1 MKMGLIVQKFGGTS
15 VADTERLRNVARIIT
30 DTYKAG
36 NQVVVVLS
44 AQGDTTD
51 DLIEKAKEI
60 NPEGSNRE
68 MDMLLSTGEQISVA
82 LCAMAIEALGYPV
95 VSLTGW
101 QAGILT
107 DTAAK
112 NARIK
117 KIDTER
123 LEAELD
129 QKRIVIVTG
138 FQGVDRNQ
146 NITTLGRGGS
156 DTSAVALAAALEADL
171 CQIYTDVDGVYT
183 ADPRHVKGARK
194 LDEVTYNEMLE
205 LATLGAQVLHN
216 RSVELAKKYNV
227 KLEVLSSFTGH
238 PGTKVKGVAK
248 RMEKTAVSSVA
259 KDKDIARIALVGV
272 PNEVG
277 TSFKVF
283 SLLAQNHINVD
294 IILQGIGHEEGKDIC
309 FTVAEG
315 DLKKAAELLESHKA
329 ELRFAR
335 LETNA
340 DIAKVSVVGSGM
352 INNPGV
358 AAKLFEALYDAHI
371 NINMIS
377 TSEIKISVL
386 VDKKD
391 ADRAVQAVHDK
402 FFCILNKN
410 KSNRADKPDQ
420 RLCLLFT
427 FMQKMDTILNV
438 IVGAQSAEQSG
449 IRKK

>member
-216 RSVELAKKYNV
+216 RSVEMAKKYNV

-402 FFCILNKN
+402 FF
-410 KSNRADKPDQ
+410 A
-420 RLCLLFT
+420 F
-427 FMQKMDTILNV
+427 
-438 IVGAQSAEQSG
+438 
-449 IRKK
+449 

>member
-294 IILQGIGHEEGKDIC
+294 IILQGVGHEEGKDIC

-315 DLKKAAELLESHKA
+315 DLKKAAELLASYKD
-329 ELRFAR
+329 ELRFTR

-402 FFCILNKN
+402 FF
-410 KSNRADKPDQ
+410 A
-420 RLCLLFT
+420 F
-427 FMQKMDTILNV
+427 
-438 IVGAQSAEQSG
+438 
-449 IRKK
+449 

>member
-1 MKMGLIVQKFGGTS
+1 MGLIVQKFGGTS

-117 KIDTER
+117 NIDTER

-402 FFCILNKN
+402 FF
-410 KSNRADKPDQ
+410 A
-420 RLCLLFT
+420 F
-427 FMQKMDTILNV
+427 
-438 IVGAQSAEQSG
+438 
-449 IRKK
+449 